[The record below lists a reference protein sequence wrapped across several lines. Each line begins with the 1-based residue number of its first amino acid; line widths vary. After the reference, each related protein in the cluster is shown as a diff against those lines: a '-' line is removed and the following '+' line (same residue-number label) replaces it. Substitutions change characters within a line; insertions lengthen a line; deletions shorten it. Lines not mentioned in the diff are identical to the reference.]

1 MALPRFQDMLG
12 GEPTK
17 EVLQSSNAAGPASLM
32 TGPKPGAIV
41 TVEVFVK
48 ENQVAPVRIVLEL
61 IQLRLRTQESAAA
74 L

>member
-1 MALPRFQDMLG
+1 
-12 GEPTK
+12 
-17 EVLQSSNAAGPASLM
+17 
-32 TGPKPGAIV
+32 
-41 TVEVFVK
+41 VEVFVK